1 MRRIILLI
9 LCLFLACSGGI
20 SASAAENEK
29 YVALTFDDG
38 PSGKFTRRLLKG
50 LYDRDAK
57 ATFLLCGYRLK
68 QYPDL
73 ADQLLEEGHE
83 IGIHGYSHG
92 NMGTMTRTQIAKE
105 IMDTQALLPANAK
118 AVFFRAPG
126 GCCSDGVVQVAR
138 ARGLAVLGWSVDPR
152 DWATSDVLAIDAAVV
167 EQVKDGDIVLLHDMT
182 DSSVDAALA
191 IVDHLQAQGFI
202 FVTVSELAW
211 LRQEKIRP
219 GVIYDS
225 FPAQ

>member
-1 MRRIILLI
+1 MRRTICLI
-9 LCLFLACSGGI
+9 LCVLSLCPIRAK
-20 SASAAENEK
+20 AAEEK

-73 ADQLLEEGHE
+73 AEQLLEEGHE

-92 NMGTMTRTQIAKE
+92 NMKTMTRTEIARE
-105 IMDTQALLPANAK
+105 IMDTEALLPKNCK
-118 AVFFRAPG
+118 AAFVRPPG
-126 GCCSDGVVQVAR
+126 GCCSDAVIQVAR

-152 DWATSDVLAIDAAVV
+152 DWATSDVIAIDAAVV

-191 IVDHLQAQGFI
+191 IIDHLQAQGFS
-202 FVTVSELAW
+202 FVTVSELAF

-219 GVIYDS
+219 GIIYDS

>member
-1 MRRIILLI
+1 MRRTISLI
-9 LCLFLACSGGI
+9 LCLLCVFPVTAR
-20 SASAAENEK
+20 AEGEK

-38 PSGKFTRRLLKG
+38 PSGKFTRRLLQG
-50 LYDRDAK
+50 LSDREAK

-68 QYPDL
+68 EYPDL
-73 ADQLLEEGHE
+73 AERLLEEGHE
-83 IGIHGYSHG
+83 IGIHGYSHS
-92 NMGTMTRTQIAKE
+92 NMKTMTRTEIAKE
-105 IMDTQALLPANAK
+105 IMDTQALLPKNCK

-126 GCCSDGVVQVAR
+126 GCCSDGVIQVAR

-152 DWATSDVLAIDAAVV
+152 DWATSDVMAIDAAVV

-191 IVDHLQAQGFI
+191 IIDHLQALGFT
-202 FVTVSELAW
+202 FVTVSELV
-211 LRQEKIRP
+211 RIRRVTVKP
-219 GVIYDS
+219 GKVYDS

>member
-1 MRRIILLI
+1 MRRMFAVLLCAFL
-9 LCLFLACSGGI
+9 LCPVTAG
-20 SASAAENEK
+20 AAEEK

-50 LYDRDAK
+50 LYDRDAR

-68 QYPDL
+68 EYPDL
-73 ADQLLEEGHE
+73 AEQLLEDGHE
-83 IGIHGYSHG
+83 IGIHGYSHAD
-92 NMGTMTRTQIAKE
+92 MKPMTRTQIAKE
-105 IMDTQALLPANAK
+105 IMDTEALLPKKAK
-118 AVFFRAPG
+118 FVFFRAPG
-126 GCCSDGVVQVAR
+126 GCCSDAVVQVAR

-152 DWATSDVLAIDAAVV
+152 DWATTDAPAIDAAVV

-191 IVDHLQAQGFI
+191 IIDHLQARGFS
-202 FVTVSELAW
+202 FVTVSELAY
-211 LRQEKIRP
+211 LRQEKIKP

-225 FPAQ
+225 FPEK

>member
-1 MRRIILLI
+1 MRRILCAIVCLL
-9 LCLFLACSGGI
+9 LVCPVTVQ
-20 SASAAENEK
+20 ASEK

-92 NMGTMTRTQIAKE
+92 NMQTMTRSEIAKE
-105 IMDTQALLPANAK
+105 IMDTEALLPKKAK
-118 AVFFRAPG
+118 FVFFRAPG
-126 GCCSDGVVQVAR
+126 GCCSDGVVQVAK

-152 DWATSDVLAIDAAVV
+152 DWATTDVLAIDAAVV

-191 IVDHLQAQGFI
+191 IIDHLQAQGFS
-202 FVTVSELAW
+202 FVTVSELAF
-211 LRQEKIRP
+211 LRQEKIKP